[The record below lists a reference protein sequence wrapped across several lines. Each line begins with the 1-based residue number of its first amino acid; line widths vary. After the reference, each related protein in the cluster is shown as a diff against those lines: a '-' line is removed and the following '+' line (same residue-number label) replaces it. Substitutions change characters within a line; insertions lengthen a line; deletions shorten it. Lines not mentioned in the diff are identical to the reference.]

1 MRHIR
6 KASPVK
12 PIKHTTLTRSQM
24 HHSIIQTIQKKIL
37 EIATIIKLLN
47 NTSEKKGCLN
57 TMYFYHRSNHRPS
70 SHIWHYTSGT
80 EKASRCFLLMFS
92 SSSKLPDPTP
102 VPDPIHIKWCRN
114 YDDETMS
121 FDEELVQ
128 CIDYCRYYT
137 MYVPSPAVEGGHA
150 AWLGGLCR

>member
-24 HHSIIQTIQKKIL
+24 HHSIIHTIQKKIL

-80 EKASRCFLLMFS
+80 EKASRCFLLSPSQSTRSQSNVPVKSPSQNRPSSHIRDRKSFSLFS
-92 SSSKLPDPTP
+92 SHVFFFFKTSWSNS
-102 VPDPIHIKWCRN
+102 CRWP
-114 YDDETMS
+114 
-121 FDEELVQ
+121 
-128 CIDYCRYYT
+128 YT
-137 MYVPSPAVEGGHA
+137 YKVV
-150 AWLGGLCR
+150 

>member
-1 MRHIR
+1 
-6 KASPVK
+6 
-12 PIKHTTLTRSQM
+12 
-24 HHSIIQTIQKKIL
+24 
-37 EIATIIKLLN
+37 
-47 NTSEKKGCLN
+47 
-57 TMYFYHRSNHRPS
+57 MYFYHRSNHGPS
-70 SHIWHYTSGT
+70 PHINSWTITTHLTLHIRDGKSFWLYFFVHQVKSHAPSQMSQSNHPVKIDRHHTSGT

-150 AWLGGLCR
+150 A